1 MLQQQRVVLL
11 LICHLVSQVC
21 AVVPAELLGTSILL
35 RDILVLNFIVGL
47 EGQNGTDYIMRI
59 TPVNVVLGEPL
70 LTWKRRKTSI
80 CSVSHML
87 HPQ

>member
-1 MLQQQRVVLL
+1 MLQQQHVMLL

-21 AVVPAELLGTSILL
+21 AVVTAELLGTSILL

-70 LTWKRRKTSI
+70 TWEHRKTSI